1 MPYRRR
7 RVFVETS
14 KGRRS
19 AGFTVP
25 QAADAVD
32 VSLELRRRGWA
43 PYRLTLDA
51 EHNTWVAIVMDWRR
65 HITKL
70 AG

>member
-1 MPYRRR
+1 MPHRRR
-7 RVFVETS
+7 RVFIETS

-25 QAADAVD
+25 QRADAAD

-51 EHNTWVAIVMDWRR
+51 EQNAWVAVVIDW
-65 HITKL
+65 HKH
-70 AG
+70 AA